1 MPADTEVEV
10 DGGTLR
16 DDDTNSLADVVEEV
30 RFQQS
35 TARSS
40 IAPAVLSLVLVA
52 LALLMRLLNAASE
65 LRVPELALASL
76 RGVTARR
83 LWGLGLAEPLALLA
97 PRDPARRR
105 ASGSASRS
113 LLVRRLAGARPAAA
127 AAVGQL
133 GRRRRWCCSRPS
145 PSRAWPSA
153 WWSASRS
160 RPSSPAYAV
169 RWPRAAGRSSPS

>member
-1 MPADTEVEV
+1 MVA
-10 DGGTLR
+10 
-16 DDDTNSLADVVEEV
+16 EV

-83 LWGLGLAEPLALLA
+83 LWGLGLAEPVAVLLVATPLGVVFGLGLAW
-97 PRDPARRR
+97 
-105 ASGSASRS
+105 
-113 LLVRRLAGARPAAA
+113 LLVRQLAGARPAHPDPG
-127 AAVGQL
+127 GQL
-133 GRRRRWCCSRPS
+133 
-145 PSRAWPSA
+145 
-153 WWSASRS
+153 
-160 RPSSPAYAV
+160 
-169 RWPRAAGRSSPS
+169 AGRSAGAAGCLRGGLRGGRSGGP

>member
-1 MPADTEVEV
+1 MNLVDWLLIGAVVVFAVAVALLPMFVTSGATLNAIILTLYATLLGQAWNVLGGFGGQFSFGHALFFGTGAYVQVLAQVE
-10 DGGTLR
+10 GGTLR
-16 DDDTNSLADVVEEV
+16 DNGTNSLTDVVEEV

-83 LWGLGLAEPLALLA
+83 LWGLGLAEQQQIKVRGAHI
-97 PRDPARRR
+97 
-105 ASGSASRS
+105 GSR
-113 LLVRRLAGARPAAA
+113 
-127 AAVGQL
+127 
-133 GRRRRWCCSRPS
+133 
-145 PSRAWPSA
+145 
-153 WWSASRS
+153 
-160 RPSSPAYAV
+160 
-169 RWPRAAGRSSPS
+169 